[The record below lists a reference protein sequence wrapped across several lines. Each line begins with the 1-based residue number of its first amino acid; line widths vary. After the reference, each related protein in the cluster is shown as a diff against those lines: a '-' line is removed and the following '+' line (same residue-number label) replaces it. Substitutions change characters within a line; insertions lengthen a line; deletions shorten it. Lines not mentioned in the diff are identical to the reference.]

1 MVGRRASWRWAV
13 VVTGLAATVGLP
25 SAVALLPVRASPVS
39 TGVLLA
45 KVRASAGVAWS
56 GFGESRGT
64 LDLPDVKQL
73 GDLASLVGGTT
84 RARAWWRGAHQF
96 RIDALSLVG
105 ETDVAEDTGGSWTW
119 SSADRRALR
128 IQGAL
133 AVRLPRA
140 GDLLAPVVG
149 ARLSR
154 TRDVRASALPAR
166 RVAGRAAAGLRL
178 VPRHPDST
186 TVDEVDLWADPGTGL
201 ALRVEVR
208 AGGRL
213 ALTSVLLDVD
223 LAPPAAARTS
233 FAPPR
238 GVAAVSQ
245 DAPDLAV
252 LVDRFSP
259 YELPSSLAGL
269 PRTDAVRGLGGGVA
283 TYGEGLGAF
292 TLVPLPR
299 NVGRDVSKA
308 LAASAGVV
316 STPLVNALV
325 VRDGR
330 RTYLLAGTVPVGV
343 LDRAALQLRRQP
355 PPRREGA

>member
-1 MVGRRASWRWAV
+1 MGRRVTWRWAV
-13 VVTGLAATVGLP
+13 VVTGLAAALALP
-25 SAVALLPVRASPVS
+25 GAVALLPVHAAPVS
-39 TGVLLA
+39 PAALLA
-45 KVRASAGVAWS
+45 KVRASAGIAWS
-56 GFGESRGT
+56 GYGESRGA

-84 RARAWWRGAHQF
+84 RARAWWLGAHSY

-105 ETDVAEDTGGSWTW
+105 ETDVAQDPTGSWTW

-128 IQGAL
+128 IEGAL

-154 TRDVRASALPAR
+154 SRDVRAGLLPVR

-178 VPRHPDST
+178 VPRHPGST
-186 TVDEVDLWADPGTGL
+186 TVDEVDLWADPATGL
-201 ALRVEVR
+201 PLRVEVR

-223 LAPPAAARTS
+223 LARPAAGRTR

-238 GVAAVSQ
+238 GVAALTQ
-245 DAPDLAV
+245 EAPDLAA

-259 YELPSSLAGL
+259 YQLPSSLAGL

-292 TLVPLPR
+292 ALVPLPR
-299 NVGRDVSKA
+299 NVARDVSKA
-308 LAASAGVV
+308 LATSAGVV

-330 RTYLLAGTVPVGV
+330 RTYLLAGTVPGGV

>member
-1 MVGRRASWRWAV
+1 MGRRVTWRWAV
-13 VVTGLAATVGLP
+13 VVTGLAA
-25 SAVALLPVRASPVS
+25 AVALPGAVGALPVHAAPIS
-39 TGVLLA
+39 TSALLA

-56 GFGESRGT
+56 GYGESRGT

-73 GDLASLVGGTT
+73 GDLAALVGGTN

-105 ETDVAEDTGGSWTW
+105 ETDVAEDPAGSWTW

-128 IQGAL
+128 IEGAL
-133 AVRLPRA
+133 AVRLPQA

-154 TRDVRASALPAR
+154 TRDVRASPLPVR

-178 VPRHPDST
+178 VPRHPGST

-201 ALRVEVR
+201 PLRVEVR

-223 LAPPAAARTS
+223 LARPEAARTS

-238 GVAAVSQ
+238 GVAAVTQ
-245 DAPDLAV
+245 DAPDLAA

-259 YELPSSLAGL
+259 YQLPSALAGL

-283 TYGEGLGAF
+283 TYGEGFGAF
-292 TLVPLPR
+292 ALVPLPR
-299 NVGRDVSKA
+299 NVARDVSKA
-308 LAASAGVV
+308 LATSAGVV
-316 STPLVNALV
+316 STPLINALV

-330 RTYLLAGTVPVGV
+330 RTYLLAGTVPGAV